1 MNTSYKIIKNK
12 ALIELDANA
21 YPLASVKKAMFY
33 YIDKLYMNVEVV
45 NNSINVTAEKID
57 NKVDFENEIKEFI
70 NDCLRESLRYEISV
84 QTKDIRELILGRALY
99 SMCIKVDDR
108 ELTCNL
114 PVEERK
120 KVIYDESDDF
130 DINDIT
136 VNWFNKRKEE

>member
-12 ALIELDANA
+12 ALIELDLNA

-57 NKVDFENEIKEFI
+57 NKVDLENEIKEFI
-70 NDCLRESLRYEISV
+70 NDCLREALRYEISV

-99 SMCIKVDDR
+99 SMCIRVDAR